1 MKRIGLIV
9 LMVMLILSQLPAS
22 PAKADSSLFVFD
34 NGTITGYNGIP
45 PANLLIPDSIGGIAV
60 TGIADGAFA
69 NKQLTSVFIP
79 FEVVSIGAGAFAS
92 NRLRMVVFDEVVAT
106 IGAGAFDNQ
115 DISGGFNGWFIDP
128 ELNMAWDG
136 QTTGDYLTIYSARP
150 ATYTVTF
157 DTNGGSPIASRPFT
171 ENDFL
176 TIWERPEKP
185 GLVFDGWYKD
195 RELEN
200 KLDFLDTITEDMTLY
215 AKWINPFII
224 VKNNDNT
231 LTITDYKGDAP
242 ANLVIPEEIDGLIVK
257 RIGNEAFKNK
267 NLQSVTLPSTLEWI
281 SEQAFRGNQLTN
293 VVIPDDVSYIGQ
305 FAFSDNHLQS
315 VTLPSEL
322 ESIAEYV
329 FNDNQLTNMVIPDNV
344 TYIGSAAF
352 AGNALTSLTISNSVQ
367 FIGSY
372 AFQNNQLTSLIIPD
386 NVREIGM
393 FAFED
398 NNLTSL
404 QLSSGLS
411 KLDFSSFSRN
421 NLTEVTIP
429 NSVTFIDEFAFYD
442 NKLRNVTLPDSVTY
456 IGALA
461 FGENQ
466 LTSITLPNSVETIG
480 VGAFQD
486 NKLTN
491 IAIPE
496 KVTIIED
503 SAFEKNNL
511 ISVTMPEGLTEIKAL
526 AFARNGLTSLELPST
541 VMHIGNEA
549 FLKNK
554 LTNLTLPNSVISMG
568 EWAFSDN
575 RLTSVHIPDGITTIE
590 DYTFFNNKLTE
601 ITLPESVTQIGEFA
615 FDGSSLTNL
624 VIPKNV
630 TSISQGAFL
639 SNKLVKV
646 VFEGAVDTIGVM
658 AFGQQKLSNP
668 KFKGW
673 FTDYSLTEHWN
684 ETVPQAMTIYAVA
697 PTTYTVLFETNGGS
711 TIEPKA
717 VVHGE
722 GIVAP
727 TAPTRVGYVFAG
739 WYKDSA
745 LQTQW
750 NFALDKVT
758 ENITLYAK
766 WITSAR
772 PSVPDTTPT
781 PNPPAPSTSN
791 QITVNVVDA
800 NQPDSVLVQTVIS
813 RDSSSGVIKDKVNFT
828 TANAKESIKK
838 LAHQANKKSRI
849 IIPDEQQQ
857 VSETTIGIAK
867 EAAQLLSE
875 GQTGLGIDM
884 ETVKLDIPSASL
896 ANFDADFYFRVVPI
910 KSLEMQQQLEEHAK
924 TEQAIQQLA
933 GSATVTLLGQPM
945 TIETNMQNRPVTLT
959 LPLPKT
965 ITQEQLDHLAVYIE
979 HSDGTREVVRG
990 NIVDFKEGTKGL
1002 QFEVTKFSTFSILYL
1017 PVKKEQPKEEA
1028 EIEEEV
1034 VAEQSVSAPYIQ
1046 GYPDG
1051 TFRPSASVTRAQ
1063 MASMLARNLSN
1074 NNVPNTK
1081 VVSYSDTAQSWAK
1094 NEIEYIHTQGMM
1106 RGYSDHLFG
1115 PNDGITRAQM
1125 AVIAVRWIDKQCEV
1139 LPKEYPYCEINKH
1152 KITYQDVAPQ
1162 YWAAKEIERISQM
1175 GIMTGMGEAQFA
1187 PDKSLTRAQAVKVL
1201 NRLFKHP
1208 IAGQNEEFSL
1218 FTDITNKHWAFYEI
1232 QAAALKE

>member
-1 MKRIGLIV
+1 
-9 LMVMLILSQLPAS
+9 
-22 PAKADSSLFVFD
+22 
-34 NGTITGYNGIP
+34 
-45 PANLLIPDSIGGIAV
+45 
-60 TGIADGAFA
+60 
-69 NKQLTSVFIP
+69 
-79 FEVVSIGAGAFAS
+79 
-92 NRLRMVVFDEVVAT
+92 
-106 IGAGAFDNQ
+106 
-115 DISGGFNGWFIDP
+115 
-128 ELNMAWDG
+128 
-136 QTTGDYLTIYSARP
+136 
-150 ATYTVTF
+150 
-157 DTNGGSPIASRPFT
+157 
-171 ENDFL
+171 
-176 TIWERPEKP
+176 
-185 GLVFDGWYKD
+185 
-195 RELEN
+195 
-200 KLDFLDTITEDMTLY
+200 
-215 AKWINPFII
+215 
-224 VKNNDNT
+224 
-231 LTITDYKGDAP
+231 
-242 ANLVIPEEIDGLIVK
+242 
-257 RIGNEAFKNK
+257 
-267 NLQSVTLPSTLEWI
+267 
-281 SEQAFRGNQLTN
+281 
-293 VVIPDDVSYIGQ
+293 
-305 FAFSDNHLQS
+305 
-315 VTLPSEL
+315 
-322 ESIAEYV
+322 
-329 FNDNQLTNMVIPDNV
+329 
-344 TYIGSAAF
+344 
-352 AGNALTSLTISNSVQ
+352 
-367 FIGSY
+367 
-372 AFQNNQLTSLIIPD
+372 
-386 NVREIGM
+386 M

-398 NNLTSL
+398 NNLTNL

-421 NLTEVTIP
+421 DLTEVTIP
-429 NSVTFIDEFAFYD
+429 NSVTYIDEFAFYN

-466 LTSITLPNSVETIG
+466 LTGISLPNSVETIG
-480 VGAFQD
+480 VGAFMD

-491 IAIPE
+491 IVIPE
-496 KVTIIED
+496 KVTIIES
-503 SAFEKNNL
+503 SAFERNKL
-511 ISVTMPEGLTEIKAL
+511 TSVTMPEGITEIKEL
-526 AFARNGLTSLELPST
+526 AFTRNNLTSIQLPSSVT
-541 VMHIGNEA
+541 HIGEKA
-549 FLKNK
+549 FQRNK

-568 EWAFSDN
+568 DWAFSDN
-575 RLTSVHIPDGITTIE
+575 QLTSVHIPDGIITIK

-615 FDGSSLTNL
+615 FDGSNLTNL

-630 TSISQGAFL
+630 ISISQGAFL

-646 VFEGAVDTIGVM
+646 VFEGTIDTIGVM
-658 AFGQQKLSNP
+658 AFGQQKLSSP

-697 PTTYTVLFETNGGS
+697 PTAYTVLFETNGGS
-711 TIEPKA
+711 TVEPKA

-722 GIVAP
+722 GIIAP
-727 TAPTRVGYVFAG
+727 TAPTRADYVFAG

-750 NFALDKVT
+750 NFALDRVT

-766 WITSAR
+766 WLTSSQPQ

-781 PNPPAPSTSN
+781 SNPPAPSTSN

-813 RDSSSGVIKDKVNFT
+813 RDSSSGVIKDTVNFT
-828 TANAKESIKK
+828 TANARESIEK
-838 LAHQANKKSRI
+838 LALQANKKSRI

-857 VSETTIGIAK
+857 VSETTVSIAK

-896 ANFDADFYFRVVPI
+896 ANFNADFYFRVVPI
-910 KSLEMQQQLEEHAK
+910 KSLEKQQQLEARAK
-924 TEQAIQQLA
+924 TEQAVQQLA

-979 HSDGTREVVRG
+979 HSDGTKEVVRG
-990 NIVDFKEGTKGL
+990 QIVDFKESTKGI
-1002 QFEVTKFSTFSILYL
+1002 QFEVTKFSTFSILYTS
-1017 PVKKEQPKEEA
+1017 VEEEEP

-1034 VAEQSVSAPYIQ
+1034 VVKKPTSEPYIQ

-1115 PNDGITRAQM
+1115 PNDVITRAQM

-1139 LPKEYPYCEINKH
+1139 LSKEYPYCEINKH
-1152 KITYQDVAPQ
+1152 RITYQDVAPQ
-1162 YWAAKEIERISQM
+1162 YWAAEEIERISQM

-1187 PDKSLTRAQAVKVL
+1187 PDRPLTRAQAVKVL
-1201 NRLFKHP
+1201 NRLFNHP
-1208 IAGQNEEFSL
+1208 VEGQSEEFSL

-1232 QAAALKE
+1232 QAAAIKE